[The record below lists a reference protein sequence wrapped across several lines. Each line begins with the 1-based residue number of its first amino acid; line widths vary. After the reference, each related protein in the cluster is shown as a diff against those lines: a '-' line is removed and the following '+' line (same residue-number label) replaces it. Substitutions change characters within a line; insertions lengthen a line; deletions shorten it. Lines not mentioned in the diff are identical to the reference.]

1 MAEIPDSVKQGR
13 NFREMF
19 GALTVEDWWAHSELL
34 TERAKQL
41 THWSPEHDDAH
52 SPAEWVVLLAQH
64 VGDMADLAL
73 WSEGNRARFP
83 DWIDTMKGHA
93 LHVGAL
99 AWAYVASLD
108 RAILDASE
116 RELVAQAAEQPAE
129 QGARDE

>member
-1 MAEIPDSVKQGR
+1 MTEIPDSVKQSR